1 MREETL
7 YELETPYRQK
17 FKIRGFR
24 FGEGEKACAMV
35 AAVLRYLS
43 RVGLLRYHC
52 HSGYLS
58 TVVQENEMENVLTPA
73 AGSSAASW
81 SRDRKWSMVRKWA

>member
-24 FGEGEKACAMV
+24 FQNHCRK
-35 AAVLRYLS
+35 YS
-43 RVGLLRYHC
+43 RNVGLA
-52 HSGYLS
+52 
-58 TVVQENEMENVLTPA
+58 V
-73 AGSSAASW
+73 
-81 SRDRKWSMVRKWA
+81 

>member
-35 AAVLRYLS
+35 AAVLRYLR

-52 HSGYLS
+52 HSG
-58 TVVQENEMENVLTPA
+58 
-73 AGSSAASW
+73 
-81 SRDRKWSMVRKWA
+81 

>member
-58 TVVQENEMENVLTPA
+58 TVVKENEMANVLTPA
-73 AGSSAASW
+73 GGIFC
-81 SRDRKWSMVRKWA
+81 

>member
-43 RVGLLRYHC
+43 PVSYTH
-52 HSGYLS
+52 
-58 TVVQENEMENVLTPA
+58 LTLPTT
-73 AGSSAASW
+73 
-81 SRDRKWSMVRKWA
+81 

>member
-43 RVGLLRYHC
+43 RVGLLRRWRQR
-52 HSGYLS
+52 SP
-58 TVVQENEMENVLTPA
+58 VRPAVLF
-73 AGSSAASW
+73 SSL
-81 SRDRKWSMVRKWA
+81 